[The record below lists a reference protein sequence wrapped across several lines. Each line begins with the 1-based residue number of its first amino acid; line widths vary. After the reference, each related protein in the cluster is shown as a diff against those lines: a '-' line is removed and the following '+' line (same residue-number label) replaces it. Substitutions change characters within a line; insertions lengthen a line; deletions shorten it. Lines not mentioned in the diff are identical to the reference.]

1 MWLAHSGAYMGA
13 WETVENAAANVPDMT
28 DRGRGLAT
36 LQVTTAVRDARV
48 GGRKVR
54 KGQTIVLDPDDG
66 LVSADADAD
75 KAILAAVLTFPPETE
90 LVTLFY
96 GEDAEL
102 ADAEAVADRIG
113 EARPGAEV
121 EVRHG
126 GQPHY
131 RYLISAE

>member
-1 MWLAHSGAYMGA
+1 M
-13 WETVENAAANVPDMT
+13 
-28 DRGRGLAT
+28 
-36 LQVTTAVRDARV
+36 
-48 GGRKVR
+48 
-54 KGQTIVLDPDDG
+54 
-66 LVSADADAD
+66 LVVF
-75 KAILAAVLTFPPETE
+75 ILAAVLTFPPETE